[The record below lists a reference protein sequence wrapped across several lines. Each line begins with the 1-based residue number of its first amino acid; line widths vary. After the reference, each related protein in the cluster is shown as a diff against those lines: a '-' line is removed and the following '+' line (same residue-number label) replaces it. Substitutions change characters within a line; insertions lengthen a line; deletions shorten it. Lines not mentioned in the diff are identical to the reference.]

1 MLAVLCT
8 ALRAAEQEWTL
19 LMKTLLT
26 TLLALATL
34 TLTGCASKT
43 AQTDAHS
50 DPRDPLESLNRKMWT
65 VNFEYLD
72 PYVLRPATVGYMTV
86 TPKPVR
92 SGLANMVN
100 NLDEPANALNGILQ
114 GKGKS
119 TAIST
124 GRFLVNSTVGVLGF
138 FDVATHLE
146 LAQQNE
152 DFSQTLGVW
161 GVGYGPFVI
170 IPGMGPT
177 TVRDTVGRVADNL
190 YFPMTLL
197 NSHITV
203 GKFVIS
209 ALDSREQL
217 MVQEKLLNDSLD
229 PYAFVKDAYFQ
240 RQEYKLYDG
249 EPPQQEVD
257 EAALEEFLE

>member
-1 MLAVLCT
+1 
-8 ALRAAEQEWTL
+8 
-19 LMKTLLT
+19 MKTLLITVLALT
-26 TLLALATL
+26 TLTI
-34 TLTGCASKT
+34 TGCASKPANNDA
-43 AQTDAHS
+43 AQQDAQ
-50 DPRDPLESLNRKMWT
+50 DPRDPLESVNRKMWT
-65 VNFEYLD
+65 VNYEYLD

-124 GRFLVNSTVGVLGF
+124 GRFLVNSTIGLLGF

-161 GVGYGPFVI
+161 GVSYGPFI
-170 IPGMGPT
+170 MIPGMGPT
-177 TVRDTVGRVADNL
+177 TVRDTAGRVVDNL

-197 NSHITV
+197 NTHITV
-203 GKFVIS
+203 GKFVIG

-217 MVQEKLLNDSLD
+217 MAQEKLLNDSLD

-249 EPPQQEVD
+249 NPPQQEVD

>member
-1 MLAVLCT
+1 
-8 ALRAAEQEWTL
+8 
-19 LMKTLLT
+19 MKTLLITVLALT
-26 TLLALATL
+26 TLTI
-34 TLTGCASKT
+34 TGCASKPANNDA
-43 AQTDAHS
+43 AQHDAQ
-50 DPRDPLESLNRKMWT
+50 DPRDPLESVNRKMWT
-65 VNFEYLD
+65 VNYEYLD

-124 GRFLVNSTVGVLGF
+124 GRFLVNSTIGLLGF

-161 GVGYGPFVI
+161 GVSYGPFI
-170 IPGMGPT
+170 MIPGMGPT
-177 TVRDTVGRVADNL
+177 TVRDTAGRVVDNL

-197 NSHITV
+197 NTHITV
-203 GKFVIS
+203 GKFVIG

-217 MVQEKLLNDSLD
+217 MAQEKLLNDSLD

-249 EPPQQEVD
+249 NPPQQEVD